1 MLCKIESSRGDLT
14 EISRLKA
21 HRPMDEIKTI
31 VEDLERRDGVT
42 AVQPDISPP
51 LLEMR
56 ENPGRA
62 GMVRHKLGGRVFSNA
77 LAGSAN
83 K

>member
-1 MLCKIESSRGDLT
+1 
-14 EISRLKA
+14 
-21 HRPMDEIKTI
+21 MDEIKTI
-31 VEDLERRDGVT
+31 VEDLQRRDGAT

-56 ENPGRA
+56 D
-62 GMVRHKLGGRVFSNA
+62 KQGGRVFSNA